1 MVRFLIKRKV
11 FIVSFFLVV
20 LYNYNMLGQ
29 KVITLDT
36 IENTIYLGKFKL
48 IPPSFFVSKYT
59 YDPLIDKYIYT
70 TKAGEID
77 VGIPLVLTPDQ
88 YRKLI
93 KENNIKKYFQDKLSL
108 IEEENSENSSKLKNL
123 LPDLY
128 INSNFFETIFGGD
141 EIELTP
147 QGSISMD
154 IGARYQKSDNPS
166 LSSRNQSNISLDFNQ
181 TISLSMNGK
190 IGERLTISSNYD
202 TQSTFD
208 FQNLLKLDYTPT
220 EDDIIQKIELGNIS
234 MPLSGSLISGAQS
247 LFGFKTELKFGN
259 TKVVTVLSEQ
269 RSQSQT
275 VVAKG
280 DGSFEEFSIYP
291 LDYDENR
298 HFFLGQYFRD
308 KYDQTL
314 KTFPYL
320 NTQIKITR
328 IEIWVTN
335 RTNQTQNVRNVLGLQ
350 DLGESNPEKTK
361 LDEFY
366 PNFITKPGL
375 NVYPDNSVNK
385 LDPETIDNGLLNAAI
400 RDISTVKEGFGSI
413 SNLVS
418 EGNDYS
424 VLENARKLE
433 QNEYK
438 LHDKLGYISLNQPLN
453 NDEILAVAYQF
464 TVGGEVFQ
472 VGEFAN
478 DGIDATSFTQQ
489 NNDPQISNNSLIV
502 KLLKSSL
509 TNINQ
514 PVWNLM
520 MKNIYS
526 IGSYQINKDD
536 FKLNIFYT
544 NPSPLNY
551 IEPVDPLIWPSS
563 IEGKTLLSLFNF
575 DKLNMNN
582 DIQNGGDGFFD
593 FVPNITIDSNNGLII
608 FTTIEPFGEYLFEK
622 LKDVNSSS
630 ESYNNKDSYNLNQK
644 KFVYNEIYD
653 LSKTGAE
660 ENIEKNKFQIKGSYK
675 TSGEVGGIAI
685 GQFNVPRGSVKVT
698 AGGRLLQE
706 GTDYTVNYQAGRV
719 QILDETLKNSN
730 IPIEISTESNS
741 FYSQQKK
748 RFSGINIEHKF
759 NDNFIIGGSLMNL
772 SERSI
777 TQKANYGVE
786 PVNNTMIG
794 FNGMYSAEV
803 PFLTRLANKLPNV
816 RTEAQSFISLK
827 AEVAYLHSGTPKNS
841 GYEEIATVY
850 VDDFEGSET
859 NIDIKDTFSWN
870 LSSVPENVNGSDFG
884 INDLRLGHYRAKLAW
899 YNIDPIFYTRQ
910 RPSGI
915 DDNELSKNET
925 RRIFI
930 EEIFPQQDLIEGQS
944 RIQNT
949 LDLSFYPEEKGP
961 YNNNSNTT
969 FSQSPKKNWAGI
981 TRKINST
988 NFEQA
993 NVEFVQFW
1001 LLDTFEDNISNE
1013 NELGTLVFN
1022 LGSISEDILKDGKK
1036 LYENGLPTLNSQ
1048 QITNNSNWGV
1058 SPVTQ
1063 SLVYSFD
1070 SDTNNR
1076 SVQDLG
1082 YDGMNDQDE
1091 LEKYFNGQTSDPAG
1105 DNYQYYLNA
1114 NGGILDRYKNYNG
1127 TQGNSPI
1134 SVTNSVRGSTTIP
1147 DNEDANQDNTMNT
1160 IDSYFEYSVPIR
1172 KNMDVGNHPFISDV
1186 RDNVKVDLPNG
1197 QSKITRWIQ
1206 FKIPV
1211 FKQFYNSSKYSPF
1224 FKSINGIDNMRSI
1237 RFMRIFLKDFS
1248 NPVTL
1253 RFGTLDLVRTDWKR
1267 YSKNLN
1273 KENITYPNTSF
1284 EIGSVNI
1291 LENENRVPINYVL
1304 PPGVE
1309 REEINSNNTIIR
1321 QNEQSM
1327 SIKVNDLQPK
1337 DSRAVYKNLNFD
1349 MRQYKT
1355 LKMYIHAESLEGST
1369 KLPGEG
1375 ATEEFDKRLVGFIRI
1390 GSDFTDNYYQIEVP
1404 LKPTSFNQNS
1414 SNRYSADQVW
1424 EPESN
1429 SIDFSLE
1436 KLTQLKAIAIA
1447 NNSNLSEVL
1456 YFNDELEIIEEFTSI
1471 SSLPGDKKYK
1481 FAIKGNPT
1489 IGAIKNLMI
1498 GVKNPSDK
1506 NGDILSAEVWF
1517 NELRLSEID
1526 GKGGWSALGSL
1537 DVNIADFANVSLSG
1551 KMSTIGFGSIDKTPN
1566 QRSREELKQYGFIGS
1581 VNLGKLLPEK
1591 WKIQVPLSYS
1601 VSKEFTTPEYDPFY
1615 LDIKLNDRLNSATRK
1630 SQKDSIRNQ
1639 AVSYKK
1645 INSINLIGLKKNR
1658 SDDQKEKIYDIE
1670 NFDFSYSYNQEMQ
1683 HDYEIESLTRKTA
1696 RASAQYSYTFN
1707 PFVISPFESIK
1718 FISENKYLEW
1728 LKEFN
1733 FNPLLSSISFN
1744 TNINRTFNSQRFRD
1758 VYIEGADAS
1767 KQIALPD
1774 IQQRNFLFDWN
1785 LSLSQNLT
1793 NSLRLDFS
1801 ASNNSIVKNYF
1812 QNDSEGNIVIN
1823 KELDIW
1829 DGFWNTGEAKSHNQ
1843 SFQLSYQLPFKFF
1856 PLINFISTSYSYS
1869 GDFNWE
1875 KGSDAMALVED
1886 ELGNILGNVN
1896 TIQNANTHTIN
1907 TSFNM
1912 SKFYKNLGLE
1922 KKKKPKTIQDKII
1935 NSFIGLATG
1944 LTRLKLN
1951 YAENN
1956 GKVLPGYTQSLGFLG
1971 TSRPS
1976 LAFVFGSQSDI
1987 RYEAAKNGWLTNF
2000 PSFNEQFTQVHNTKF
2015 DLVAELSLIEDLK
2028 IDINANRVYSENFS
2042 ENFIIT
2048 DNQYNSLSPNSF
2060 GNFAISTILIKTSFK
2075 KSDENESITFN
2086 NFQNNRLIIAN
2097 RLALINGSSG
2107 GGIDEFGYPLG
2118 YGKNNQAVL
2127 IPAFISAYSGQ
2138 DPSSISLSAIR
2149 STPLPNWSLQYNGLI
2164 NLEFFKE
2171 RFKRFSIGHSYRS
2184 SYTLNSFK
2192 SNLEFDLEDLSL
2204 KDVSGNFL
2212 NEILYTN
2219 INLVE
2224 QFNPLLKI
2232 DMELKNSIR
2241 LVVALKKDR
2250 ALSLSL
2256 DNDLLTESSGT
2267 DYSIGF
2273 GYRVKDL
2280 KFRNGFGGRQ
2290 KVSKGD
2296 LNIKADVNI
2305 RDNITIIRNLNILDN
2320 KVTAGQTMWSLK
2332 LSADYAL
2339 SKSFNAVFFYD
2350 HLFSKFAISTAF
2362 PMTTIRSGMTL
2373 RYNFGE

>member
-1 MVRFLIKRKV
+1 
-11 FIVSFFLVV
+11 
-20 LYNYNMLGQ
+20 MLGQ

-123 LPDLY
+123 LPNLY

-166 LSSRNQSNISLDFNQ
+166 LSSRNQSNVSLDFNQ

-385 LDPETIDNGLLNAAI
+385 LDPETIDNGLLNASI
-400 RDISTVKEGFGSI
+400 RDISTVNEGFGI
-413 SNLVS
+413 IKDLVS

-433 QNEYK
+433 LNEYK

-514 PVWNLM
+514 PVWDLM

-608 FTTIEPFGEYLFEK
+608 FTSIEPFGEYLFEK
-622 LKDVNSSS
+622 LKDVNASS
-630 ESYNNKDSYNLNQK
+630 ENYNNKDSYNLNQK
-644 KFVYNEIYD
+644 KFVYKEIYD
-653 LSKTGAE
+653 LSKTAAE

-748 RFSGINIEHKF
+748 SFSGINIEHKF

-915 DDNELSKNET
+915 DNNELSKNET

-949 LDLSFYPEEKGP
+949 LDLSYYPEEKGP

-1447 NNSNLSEVL
+1447 NNSNLSDVL

-1591 WKIQVPLSYS
+1591 WQIQVPLSYS

-1683 HDYEIESLTRKTA
+1683 HDYEIESLIRKTA

-1829 DGFWNTGEAKSHNQ
+1829 DGFWNTGEANSHNQ

-1896 TIQNANTHTIN
+1896 TIQNANTHTVN

-1922 KKKKPKTIQDKII
+1922 KKKKPKKIQDKII

>member
-1 MVRFLIKRKV
+1 
-11 FIVSFFLVV
+11 
-20 LYNYNMLGQ
+20 MLGQ

-123 LPDLY
+123 LPNLY

-166 LSSRNQSNISLDFNQ
+166 LSSRNQSNVSLDFNQ

-385 LDPETIDNGLLNAAI
+385 LDPETIDNGLLNASI
-400 RDISTVKEGFGSI
+400 RDISTVNEGFGI
-413 SNLVS
+413 IKDLVS

-433 QNEYK
+433 LNEYK

-514 PVWNLM
+514 PVWDLM

-608 FTTIEPFGEYLFEK
+608 FTSIEPFGEYLFEK
-622 LKDVNSSS
+622 LKDVNASS
-630 ESYNNKDSYNLNQK
+630 ENYNNKDSYNLNQK
-644 KFVYNEIYD
+644 KFVYKEIYD
-653 LSKTGAE
+653 LSKTAAE

-1447 NNSNLSEVL
+1447 NNSNLSDVL

-1591 WKIQVPLSYS
+1591 WQIQVPLSYS

-1896 TIQNANTHTIN
+1896 TIQNANTHTVN

-1922 KKKKPKTIQDKII
+1922 KKKKPKTIQDKIT

>member
-1 MVRFLIKRKV
+1 LVRFLIKRKV

-123 LPDLY
+123 LPNLY

-166 LSSRNQSNISLDFNQ
+166 LSSRNQSNVSLDFNQ

-385 LDPETIDNGLLNAAI
+385 LDPETIDNGLLNASI
-400 RDISTVKEGFGSI
+400 RDISTVNEGFGI
-413 SNLVS
+413 IKDLVS

-433 QNEYK
+433 LNEYK

-514 PVWNLM
+514 PVWDLM

-608 FTTIEPFGEYLFEK
+608 FTSIEPFGEYLFEK
-622 LKDVNSSS
+622 LKDVNASS
-630 ESYNNKDSYNLNQK
+630 ENYNNKDSYNLNQK
-644 KFVYNEIYD
+644 KFVYKEIYD
-653 LSKTGAE
+653 LSKTAAE

-748 RFSGINIEHKF
+748 SFSGINIEHKF

-1447 NNSNLSEVL
+1447 NNSNLSDVL

-1591 WKIQVPLSYS
+1591 WQIQVPLSYS

-1683 HDYEIESLTRKTA
+1683 HDYEIESLIRKTA

-1829 DGFWNTGEAKSHNQ
+1829 DGFWNTGEANSHNQ

-1856 PLINFISTSYSYS
+1856 PLMNFISTSYSYS

-1896 TIQNANTHTIN
+1896 TIQNANTHTVN

-1922 KKKKPKTIQDKII
+1922 KKKKPKKIQDKII

-2042 ENFIIT
+2042 E
-2048 DNQYNSLSPNSF
+2048 
-2060 GNFAISTILIKTSFK
+2060 K
-2075 KSDENESITFN
+2075 KKQE
-2086 NFQNNRLIIAN
+2086 
-2097 RLALINGSSG
+2097 
-2107 GGIDEFGYPLG
+2107 
-2118 YGKNNQAVL
+2118 
-2127 IPAFISAYSGQ
+2127 
-2138 DPSSISLSAIR
+2138 
-2149 STPLPNWSLQYNGLI
+2149 
-2164 NLEFFKE
+2164 
-2171 RFKRFSIGHSYRS
+2171 
-2184 SYTLNSFK
+2184 
-2192 SNLEFDLEDLSL
+2192 
-2204 KDVSGNFL
+2204 
-2212 NEILYTN
+2212 
-2219 INLVE
+2219 
-2224 QFNPLLKI
+2224 
-2232 DMELKNSIR
+2232 
-2241 LVVALKKDR
+2241 LVVVVIVMMMMMMMIMEVRTKTKKMR
-2250 ALSLSL
+2250 KRPLHHH
-2256 DNDLLTESSGT
+2256 
-2267 DYSIGF
+2267 
-2273 GYRVKDL
+2273 R
-2280 KFRNGFGGRQ
+2280 
-2290 KVSKGD
+2290 
-2296 LNIKADVNI
+2296 
-2305 RDNITIIRNLNILDN
+2305 
-2320 KVTAGQTMWSLK
+2320 
-2332 LSADYAL
+2332 
-2339 SKSFNAVFFYD
+2339 
-2350 HLFSKFAISTAF
+2350 
-2362 PMTTIRSGMTL
+2362 
-2373 RYNFGE
+2373 

>member
-1 MVRFLIKRKV
+1 
-11 FIVSFFLVV
+11 
-20 LYNYNMLGQ
+20 
-29 KVITLDT
+29 
-36 IENTIYLGKFKL
+36 
-48 IPPSFFVSKYT
+48 
-59 YDPLIDKYIYT
+59 
-70 TKAGEID
+70 
-77 VGIPLVLTPDQ
+77 
-88 YRKLI
+88 
-93 KENNIKKYFQDKLSL
+93 
-108 IEEENSENSSKLKNL
+108 
-123 LPDLY
+123 
-128 INSNFFETIFGGD
+128 
-141 EIELTP
+141 
-147 QGSISMD
+147 
-154 IGARYQKSDNPS
+154 
-166 LSSRNQSNISLDFNQ
+166 
-181 TISLSMNGK
+181 
-190 IGERLTISSNYD
+190 
-202 TQSTFD
+202 
-208 FQNLLKLDYTPT
+208 
-220 EDDIIQKIELGNIS
+220 
-234 MPLSGSLISGAQS
+234 
-247 LFGFKTELKFGN
+247 
-259 TKVVTVLSEQ
+259 
-269 RSQSQT
+269 
-275 VVAKG
+275 
-280 DGSFEEFSIYP
+280 
-291 LDYDENR
+291 
-298 HFFLGQYFRD
+298 
-308 KYDQTL
+308 
-314 KTFPYL
+314 
-320 NTQIKITR
+320 
-328 IEIWVTN
+328 
-335 RTNQTQNVRNVLGLQ
+335 
-350 DLGESNPEKTK
+350 
-361 LDEFY
+361 
-366 PNFITKPGL
+366 
-375 NVYPDNSVNK
+375 
-385 LDPETIDNGLLNAAI
+385 
-400 RDISTVKEGFGSI
+400 
-413 SNLVS
+413 
-418 EGNDYS
+418 
-424 VLENARKLE
+424 
-433 QNEYK
+433 
-438 LHDKLGYISLNQPLN
+438 
-453 NDEILAVAYQF
+453 
-464 TVGGEVFQ
+464 
-472 VGEFAN
+472 
-478 DGIDATSFTQQ
+478 
-489 NNDPQISNNSLIV
+489 
-502 KLLKSSL
+502 
-509 TNINQ
+509 
-514 PVWNLM
+514 
-520 MKNIYS
+520 
-526 IGSYQINKDD
+526 
-536 FKLNIFYT
+536 
-544 NPSPLNY
+544 
-551 IEPVDPLIWPSS
+551 
-563 IEGKTLLSLFNF
+563 
-575 DKLNMNN
+575 
-582 DIQNGGDGFFD
+582 
-593 FVPNITIDSNNGLII
+593 
-608 FTTIEPFGEYLFEK
+608 
-622 LKDVNSSS
+622 
-630 ESYNNKDSYNLNQK
+630 
-644 KFVYNEIYD
+644 
-653 LSKTGAE
+653 
-660 ENIEKNKFQIKGSYK
+660 
-675 TSGEVGGIAI
+675 
-685 GQFNVPRGSVKVT
+685 
-698 AGGRLLQE
+698 
-706 GTDYTVNYQAGRV
+706 
-719 QILDETLKNSN
+719 
-730 IPIEISTESNS
+730 
-741 FYSQQKK
+741 
-748 RFSGINIEHKF
+748 
-759 NDNFIIGGSLMNL
+759 
-772 SERSI
+772 
-777 TQKANYGVE
+777 
-786 PVNNTMIG
+786 
-794 FNGMYSAEV
+794 
-803 PFLTRLANKLPNV
+803 
-816 RTEAQSFISLK
+816 
-827 AEVAYLHSGTPKNS
+827 
-841 GYEEIATVY
+841 
-850 VDDFEGSET
+850 
-859 NIDIKDTFSWN
+859 
-870 LSSVPENVNGSDFG
+870 
-884 INDLRLGHYRAKLAW
+884 
-899 YNIDPIFYTRQ
+899 
-910 RPSGI
+910 
-915 DDNELSKNET
+915 
-925 RRIFI
+925 
-930 EEIFPQQDLIEGQS
+930 
-944 RIQNT
+944 
-949 LDLSFYPEEKGP
+949 
-961 YNNNSNTT
+961 
-969 FSQSPKKNWAGI
+969 
-981 TRKINST
+981 
-988 NFEQA
+988 
-993 NVEFVQFW
+993 
-1001 LLDTFEDNISNE
+1001 
-1013 NELGTLVFN
+1013 
-1022 LGSISEDILKDGKK
+1022 
-1036 LYENGLPTLNSQ
+1036 
-1048 QITNNSNWGV
+1048 
-1058 SPVTQ
+1058 
-1063 SLVYSFD
+1063 
-1070 SDTNNR
+1070 
-1076 SVQDLG
+1076 
-1082 YDGMNDQDE
+1082 
-1091 LEKYFNGQTSDPAG
+1091 
-1105 DNYQYYLNA
+1105 
-1114 NGGILDRYKNYNG
+1114 
-1127 TQGNSPI
+1127 
-1134 SVTNSVRGSTTIP
+1134 
-1147 DNEDANQDNTMNT
+1147 
-1160 IDSYFEYSVPIR
+1160 
-1172 KNMDVGNHPFISDV
+1172 
-1186 RDNVKVDLPNG
+1186 
-1197 QSKITRWIQ
+1197 
-1206 FKIPV
+1206 
-1211 FKQFYNSSKYSPF
+1211 
-1224 FKSINGIDNMRSI
+1224 
-1237 RFMRIFLKDFS
+1237 
-1248 NPVTL
+1248 
-1253 RFGTLDLVRTDWKR
+1253 
-1267 YSKNLN
+1267 
-1273 KENITYPNTSF
+1273 
-1284 EIGSVNI
+1284 
-1291 LENENRVPINYVL
+1291 
-1304 PPGVE
+1304 
-1309 REEINSNNTIIR
+1309 
-1321 QNEQSM
+1321 
-1327 SIKVNDLQPK
+1327 
-1337 DSRAVYKNLNFD
+1337 
-1349 MRQYKT
+1349 
-1355 LKMYIHAESLEGST
+1355 
-1369 KLPGEG
+1369 
-1375 ATEEFDKRLVGFIRI
+1375 GFIRI

-1447 NNSNLSEVL
+1447 NNSNLSDVL

-1591 WKIQVPLSYS
+1591 WQIQVPLSYS

-1683 HDYEIESLTRKTA
+1683 HDYEIESLIRKTA

-1829 DGFWNTGEAKSHNQ
+1829 DGFWNTGEANSHNQ

-1896 TIQNANTHTIN
+1896 TIQNANTHTVN

-1922 KKKKPKTIQDKII
+1922 KKKKPKKIQDKII

-2149 STPLPNWSLQYNGLI
+2149 STPRPNWSLQYNGLI